1 MVNTQE
7 ILICFFCLPFFPLGR
22 EIEHL
27 KFIPDTRDEKCL
39 LLPSGGENT
48 FSSFWTKLRISDY
61 PLLTFHLVKS
71 FGRISWFAFAIHCS

>member
-48 FSSFWTKLRISDY
+48 FSSFWTKLRWAS
-61 PLLTFHLVKS
+61 PPSFQQRWFLANPKGANLTP
-71 FGRISWFAFAIHCS
+71 RDHCF